1 MACRPRPYKRIMFCV
16 STPCEQ
22 STFLSLR
29 AVMRWAQRVQV
40 PKTSPPLRLFPS
52 MVCTQRCATLC
63 FFHGDH
69 NDIDLRTKKEG
80 IQKALSLGIYVLHL
94 DALHACL
101 QRYAKS
107 ASFAM
112 DALLVNV
119 IRNPLHLAQRA
130 ARARFLDCSFNAGAK
145 HHLQICLDDLSF
157 LCASFLC
164 CRRSYFLR
172 AYFSSRLCAWLSR
185 NFFIRA
191 CC

>member
-1 MACRPRPYKRIMFCV
+1 
-16 STPCEQ
+16 
-22 STFLSLR
+22 
-29 AVMRWAQRVQV
+29 
-40 PKTSPPLRLFPS
+40 
-52 MVCTQRCATLC
+52 MVCTQRCATFC
-63 FFHGDH
+63 FFAGDH
-69 NDIDLRTKKEG
+69 NDIDLRTRKER
-80 IQKALSLGIYVLHL
+80 ISKALSLGIYVLHL

-107 ASFAM
+107 ARLAM

-130 ARARFLDCSFNAGAK
+130 ARARFLDCSFHASGAKK

-172 AYFSSRLCAWLSR
+172 AYFSNHLCACRSLTFSV
-185 NFFIRA
+185 RA
-191 CC
+191 SCGRSARAPSGTRPRTSMAKFAWASSEPVVKFRGGRVWRTCREPPLFLLY

>member
-1 MACRPRPYKRIMFCV
+1 M
-16 STPCEQ
+16 
-22 STFLSLR
+22 
-29 AVMRWAQRVQV
+29 
-40 PKTSPPLRLFPS
+40 
-52 MVCTQRCATLC
+52 
-63 FFHGDH
+63 
-69 NDIDLRTKKEG
+69 DLRTRKEG

-101 QRYAKS
+101 QRYAKI
-107 ASFAM
+107 ARLAM
-112 DALLVNV
+112 DALLVTV
-119 IRNPLHLAQRA
+119 IRNPLHLAQGA
-130 ARARFLDCSFNAGAK
+130 AHARFLDCSFNAGAK
-145 HHLQICLDDLSF
+145 KHHLQLCLNDLSF